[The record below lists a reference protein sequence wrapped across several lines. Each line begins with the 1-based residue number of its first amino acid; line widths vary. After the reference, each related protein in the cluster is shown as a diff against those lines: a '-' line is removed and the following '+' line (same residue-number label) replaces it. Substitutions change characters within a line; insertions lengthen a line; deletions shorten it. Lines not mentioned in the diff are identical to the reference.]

1 MRNNPCL
8 AEVAGGLWVNRLTD
22 IDMSVVDR
30 RSLLCG
36 GLSLAGA
43 ALVPAPLRAAA
54 EKRYGM
60 IEISASGMT
69 VSVYHLAKEMLAGSA
84 GMSGFERLAPQRD
97 GEAYSVLAS
106 PLRPGADESA
116 ANDTVELVA
125 KHIAKLKADAGI
137 ADGDISVVASSGVAS
152 FSAPLITLI
161 RNKLAS
167 QTGHGLDVVTPRQEA
182 RLAFDWIV
190 PDRQR
195 GQVLQMDIG
204 SGNTKGGFYDGRGR
218 RARYFDVSVPYGTKT
233 FAGDVK
239 FRFPEARTFD
249 FGEKAG
255 LFYTD
260 TVAPLFRPQ
269 LETLPVATK
278 MPAVYLTGGIIWA
291 TAMILYPKEMAER
304 RNWLALQPD
313 DFARLGKLVAGGT
326 PYGAGLPETLTPAE
340 REWTV
345 KAMKA
350 VRNTF
355 NPHQLAA
362 GAALADGVS
371 RQFAFAQRKSLL
383 FPTFANNGWISQ
395 YLIEKF
401 VNGRVRD
408 VA

>member
-1 MRNNPCL
+1 MPGPL
-8 AEVAGGLWVNRLTD
+8 
-22 IDMSVVDR
+22 M
-30 RSLLCG
+30 
-36 GLSLAGA
+36 A
-43 ALVPAPLRAAA
+43 ATR
-54 EKRYGM
+54 KRYGM

-69 VSVYHLAKEMLAGSA
+69 VSVYQLAKEMLAGSA

-116 ANDTVELVA
+116 ATDTVELVA
-125 KHIAKLKADAGI
+125 RHIAKLKADAGL
-137 ADGDISVVASSGVAS
+137 DDDDITVVASSGVAS

-161 RNKLAS
+161 RNKLIS

-204 SGNTKGGFYDGRGR
+204 SGNTKGGFYDRRGR
-218 RARYFDVSVPYGTKT
+218 KARYFDMSVPYGTKT

-239 FRFPEARTFD
+239 FRFPEVRTFD
-249 FGEKAG
+249 FGEKANQ
-255 LFYTD
+255 FYAD

-269 LETLPVATK
+269 IEGLPAAVK
-278 MPAVYLTGGIIWA
+278 MPSLYLTGGIVWA

-304 RNWLALQPD
+304 RNWLPLQPT
-313 DFARLGKLVAGGT
+313 DFARLGKLIVAGT
-326 PYGAGLPETLTPAE
+326 PYGAGLPDTLTPAQ

-362 GAALADGVS
+362 GAALADGIGE
-371 RQFAFAQRKSLL
+371 QFAFAQRSSLL
-383 FPTFANNGWISQ
+383 FASFANNGWISQ

-401 VNGRVRD
+401 VNGRIRD